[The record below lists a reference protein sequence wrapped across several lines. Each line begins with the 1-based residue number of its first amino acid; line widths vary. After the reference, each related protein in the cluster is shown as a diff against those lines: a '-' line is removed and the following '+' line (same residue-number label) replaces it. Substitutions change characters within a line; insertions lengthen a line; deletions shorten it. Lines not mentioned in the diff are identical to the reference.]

1 MTVRSTEL
9 KEILMRQTKVFRNI
23 YLGIENLLLHKLRSS
38 LTMLGVVFGVG
49 SVVAML
55 SVGEGAS
62 KEALE
67 QIRKLGSNNI
77 IVSAIKSA
85 EEEQTST
92 QHSHM
97 SIYGLTYED
106 HARVAESFANVRQTA
121 PVKLMRKDS
130 RLRERAMELR
140 VVGTTPEWFKL
151 VPREVIAGRVLLT
164 SDQEKLAPVVVLTEF
179 GARKLLATESTIGQT
194 VRIGGDQFEVIGI
207 VKSESGQAGNIQ
219 IPDQQID
226 AYISIEVARRYFGD
240 IFTRRSSG
248 SFERERV
255 ELHQIIVQ
263 VDKADN
269 VEAVAAGIETMLE
282 RFHKKKD
289 YVVSVPLALLK
300 QAEAT
305 KRTFNIVLGSIAGIS
320 LLVGGIGIMNIM
332 LASVTERTRE
342 IGIRRA
348 IGAKRRQI
356 IYQFLIET
364 VVLSTAGGLIGLG
377 VGVLI
382 PLLITYFSGMATVI
396 TLNGILLPL
405 FISMAIGILFGL
417 YPAMHAAKVDPIIAL
432 RHE

>member
-1 MTVRSTEL
+1 
-9 KEILMRQTKVFRNI
+9 MRQTRIARNI
-23 YLGIENLLLHKLRSS
+23 WLGIENLLLHKLRSF

-67 QIRKLGSNNI
+67 QIKRLGSNNI
-77 IVSAIKSA
+77 IVSSMKSA
-85 EEEQTST
+85 EEEATST
-92 QHSHM
+92 QRSRM

-106 HARVAESFANVRQTA
+106 HRRAAESFEDIQRTA
-121 PVKLMRKDS
+121 PVKLVRKDS

-140 VVGTTPEWFKL
+140 VVGTTPEWFEL
-151 VPREVIAGRVLLT
+151 VPREILAGRVLLKA
-164 SDQEKLAPVVVLTEF
+164 DQDKQAPVAVLTEF
-179 GARKLLATESTIGQT
+179 GARKILATESTIGQT
-194 VRIGGDQFEVIGI
+194 IRIGSDQFEVVGI

-219 IPDQQID
+219 IPDQEVD
-226 AYISIEVARRYFGD
+226 AYVPIEVASRYFGD
-240 IFTRRSSG
+240 IFTKRTSSG
-248 SFERERV
+248 EEREKV
-255 ELHQIIVQ
+255 ELHQMIIQ
-263 VDKADN
+263 VDDPKK
-269 VEAVAAGIETMLE
+269 VEAVAAGIERMLE
-282 RFHKKKD
+282 KFHKKKD

-300 QAEAT
+300 QAEAM
-305 KRTFNIVLGSIAGIS
+305 KRRFNIVLGSIAGIS

-364 VVLSTAGGLIGLG
+364 VVLSTMGGIIGLG
-377 VGVLI
+377 VGALI
-382 PLLITYFSGMATVI
+382 PFLITYFSGMVTVM
-396 TLNGILLPL
+396 TAKGILVPL
-405 FISMAIGILFGL
+405 LISMTIGILFGL
-417 YPAMHAAKVDPIIAL
+417 YPAVHAAKVDPIVAL

>member
-1 MTVRSTEL
+1 
-9 KEILMRQTKVFRNI
+9 MRQTKIIRNVW
-23 YLGIENLLLHKLRSS
+23 LGIENLLLHKLRSF

-77 IVSAIKSA
+77 IVSSIKSA
-85 EEEQTST
+85 EEEATST

-106 HARVAESFANVRQTA
+106 YRRVATNFEGVQQAA
-121 PVKLMRKDS
+121 PVKLTRKDS

-140 VVGTTPEWFKL
+140 IVGTTHEWFEL
-151 VPREVIAGRVLLT
+151 VPRQVLAGRVLLH
-164 SDQEKLAPVVVLTEF
+164 SDQEKQAPVAVLTEF
-179 GARKLLATESTIGQT
+179 GARKILATEHTIGQT
-194 VRIGGDQFEVIGI
+194 VRMGGDQFEVVGI

-219 IPDQQID
+219 IPDQEID
-226 AYISIEVARRYFGD
+226 AYIPIEVARRYFGD
-240 IFTRRSSG
+240 IFTKRTSG
-248 SFERERV
+248 GDEREMV
-255 ELHQIIVQ
+255 ELHQILVR
-263 VDKADN
+263 VDDPKK
-269 VEAVAAGIETMLE
+269 VEAVAAGIERMLE
-282 RFHKKKD
+282 SSHKKKD

-320 LLVGGIGIMNIM
+320 LVVGGIGIMNIM

-348 IGAKRRQI
+348 IGAKRKQI

-364 VVLSTAGGLIGLG
+364 VVLSTTGGMIGLG

-382 PLLITYFSGMATVI
+382 PFLITYFSGMTTLI

-405 FISMAIGILFGL
+405 LISMTIGILFGL
-417 YPAMHAAKVDPIIAL
+417 YPAIRAAQVDPIIAL

>member
-1 MTVRSTEL
+1 
-9 KEILMRQTKVFRNI
+9 MRQTRIVRNI
-23 YLGIENLLLHKLRSS
+23 WLGIENLLLHKLRSF

-77 IVSAIKSA
+77 IISSKKSA
-85 EEEQTST
+85 EEEATST
-92 QHSHM
+92 EHSHM

-106 HARVAESFANVRQTA
+106 YRRMASSFSDIQQTA
-121 PVKLMRKDS
+121 PVKLTRKDS

-140 VVGTTPEWFKL
+140 IVGTTPEWFKL
-151 VPREVIAGRVLLT
+151 VPREILAGRILLK
-164 SDQEKLAPVVVLTEF
+164 SDQEKQAPVVVLTEF
-179 GARKLLATESTIGQT
+179 GARKILATESTIGQT
-194 VRIGGDQFEVIGI
+194 IRMGSNQFEIIGI

-219 IPDQQID
+219 IPDQEID
-226 AYISIEVARRYFGD
+226 AYIPIEVARKYFGD
-240 IFTRRSSG
+240 IFTKRTSG
-248 SFERERV
+248 GDESEMV

-263 VDKADN
+263 VDDPKK
-269 VEAVAAGIETMLE
+269 VEAVAAGIERMLQL
-282 RFHKKKD
+282 FHKKQD
-289 YVVSVPLALLK
+289 YAVSVPLALLK
-300 QAEAT
+300 QAEAM
-305 KRTFNIVLGSIAGIS
+305 KQRFNIVLGSIAGIS

-356 IYQFLIET
+356 VFQFLVET
-364 VVLSTAGGLIGLG
+364 VVLSTMGGLIGLG
-377 VGVLI
+377 VGTLI
-382 PLLITYFSGMATVI
+382 PFLITYFSGMI
-396 TLNGILLPL
+396 TLITLKGILVPL
-405 FISMAIGILFGL
+405 LISMTIGILFGL
-417 YPAMHAAKVDPIIAL
+417 YPAVHAAKVDPIVAL

>member
-1 MTVRSTEL
+1 
-9 KEILMRQTKVFRNI
+9 MRQTKIIRNI
-23 YLGIENLLLHKLRSS
+23 WLGIENLLLHKLRSF

-67 QIRKLGSNNI
+67 QIRRLGSNNI
-77 IVSAIKSA
+77 IISSVKSA
-85 EEEQTST
+85 EEEQAST

-97 SIYGLTYED
+97 SIYGLTYQD
-106 HARVAESFANVRQTA
+106 QQRVAESFGNIKQTA
-121 PVKLMRKDS
+121 PVKLLRKET

-151 VPREVIAGRVLLT
+151 VPRAVLAGRVIVAA
-164 SDQEKLAPVVVLTEF
+164 DEAKLAPVAVLTEF
-179 GARKLLATESTIGQT
+179 GARKILATESTIGQT
-194 VRIGGDQFEVIGI
+194 VRIGGDQFEIIGI

-219 IPDQQID
+219 IPDKEVDI
-226 AYISIEVARRYFGD
+226 YIPLQVAKKYFGD
-240 IFTRRSSG
+240 MFTKRTAG
-248 SFERERV
+248 TEEREKV

-263 VDKADN
+263 VDDAKQ
-269 VEAVAAGIETMLE
+269 VESVALGIERMLE

-289 YVVSVPLALLK
+289 YVISVPLALLK

-364 VVLSTAGGLIGLG
+364 VVLSMLGGLIGLG

-382 PLLITYFSGMATVI
+382 PMLITHFTDMATVV

-405 FISMAIGILFGL
+405 VISMAIGILFGL
-417 YPAMHAAKVDPIIAL
+417 YPAINAAKVDPIIAL

>member
-1 MTVRSTEL
+1 MERSTEL
-9 KEILMRQTKVFRNI
+9 KGGVMRQTRITRNI
-23 YLGIENLLLHKLRSS
+23 WLGIENLLLHKLRSF

-77 IVSAIKSA
+77 IVSSVKSA
-85 EEEQTST
+85 EEEQTSI

-106 HARVAESFANVRQTA
+106 HHRITESFHDIQQTA

-151 VPREVIAGRVLLT
+151 VPRDILAGRVLLP
-164 SDQEKLAPVVVLTEF
+164 SDQEKQAPVAVLTEF
-179 GARKLLATESTIGQT
+179 GARKILATEHTIGQT
-194 VRIGGDQFEVIGI
+194 ISIGGDQFEIVGI

-219 IPDQQID
+219 IPDQQVD
-226 AYISIEVARRYFGD
+226 VYIPIEVARVYFGD
-240 IFTRRSSG
+240 IFTKRTSG
-248 SFERERV
+248 GDEREMV
-255 ELHQIIVQ
+255 ELHQVIVQ
-263 VDKADN
+263 VDEPKK
-269 VEAVAAGIETMLE
+269 VESVAAGIERMLE
-282 RFHKKKD
+282 QFHKKKD

-348 IGAKRRQI
+348 IGAKRKQI

-364 VVLSTAGGLIGLG
+364 VVLSTMGGIIGLG
-377 VGVLI
+377 IGVLI
-382 PLLITYFSGMATVI
+382 PLLITYFSGMITVI
-396 TLNGILLPL
+396 TLKGILLPL
-405 FISMAIGILFGL
+405 LISMTIGILFGL
-417 YPAMHAAKVDPIIAL
+417 YPAVRAANVDPIVAL

>member
-1 MTVRSTEL
+1 
-9 KEILMRQTKVFRNI
+9 MRQTRIARNI
-23 YLGIENLLLHKLRSS
+23 WLGIENLLLHKLRSF

-77 IVSAIKSA
+77 IVSSVKSA

-97 SIYGLTYED
+97 SIYGLTYD
-106 HARVAESFANVRQTA
+106 DYARITGSFRNIQQTA

-151 VPREVIAGRVLLT
+151 VPREVVAGRVLLP
-164 SDQEKLAPVVVLTEF
+164 SDEPKQAPVAVLTEF
-179 GARKLLATESTIGQT
+179 GARKILATEHTIGQT
-194 VRIGGDQFEVIGI
+194 ISIGGDQFEIVGI

-219 IPDQQID
+219 IPDQQVD
-226 AYISIEVARRYFGD
+226 VYIPIEVARIYFGD
-240 IFTRRSSG
+240 IFTKRTSG
-248 SFERERV
+248 GDEREMV
-255 ELHQIIVQ
+255 ELHQVIVQ
-263 VDKADN
+263 VDEPKK
-269 VEAVAAGIETMLE
+269 VEAVAAGIERMLE
-282 RFHKKKD
+282 QFHKKKD

-348 IGAKRRQI
+348 IGAKRKQI

-364 VVLSTAGGLIGLG
+364 VVLSTMGGIIGLG
-377 VGVLI
+377 IGVLI
-382 PLLITYFSGMATVI
+382 PFLITYFSGMVTVI
-396 TLNGILLPL
+396 TLKGILLPL
-405 FISMAIGILFGL
+405 LISMTIGILFGL
-417 YPAMHAAKVDPIIAL
+417 YPAVRAANVDPIVAL

>member
-1 MTVRSTEL
+1 
-9 KEILMRQTKVFRNI
+9 MRQTRVGRNI
-23 YLGIENLLLHKLRSS
+23 WLGIENLLLHKLRSF

-77 IVSAIKSA
+77 IVSSIKSA
-85 EEEQTST
+85 EEEATST

-106 HARVAESFANVRQTA
+106 HHRVAESFEDIERTA

-130 RLRERAMELR
+130 RLRERVMELR
-140 VVGTTPEWFKL
+140 VVGTTPEWFEL
-151 VPREVIAGRVLLT
+151 VPREILAGRVLQG
-164 SDQEKLAPVVVLTEF
+164 SGQDEQAPVAVLTEF
-179 GARKLLATESTIGQT
+179 GARKILATESTIGQT
-194 VRIGGDQFEVIGI
+194 IRIGSDQFEVIGI
-207 VKSESGQAGNIQ
+207 VRSESGQAGNIQ
-219 IPDQQID
+219 IPDQEVD
-226 AYISIEVARRYFGD
+226 AYIPIEVARLYFGD
-240 IFTRRSSG
+240 VFTKRTSG
-248 SFERERV
+248 GDEREMV
-255 ELHQIIVQ
+255 ELHQMIVQ
-263 VDKADN
+263 VDDPKK
-269 VEAVAAGIETMLE
+269 VEAVAAGIERMLG

-300 QAEAT
+300 QAEAM
-305 KRTFNIVLGSIAGIS
+305 KRRFNIVLGSIAGIS

-356 IYQFLIET
+356 IFQFLIET
-364 VVLSTAGGLIGLG
+364 VVLSTTGGIIGLG
-377 VGVLI
+377 VGALI
-382 PLLITYFSGMATVI
+382 PLLITYFSRMTTLI
-396 TLNGILLPL
+396 TLSGVLLPL
-405 FISMAIGILFGL
+405 FISMTIGIVFGL
-417 YPAMHAAKVDPIIAL
+417 YPAMRAARVDPIVAL

>member
-1 MTVRSTEL
+1 
-9 KEILMRQTKVFRNI
+9 
-23 YLGIENLLLHKLRSS
+23 
-38 LTMLGVVFGVG
+38 MLGVVFGVG

-77 IVSAIKSA
+77 IVSSIKSA
-85 EEEQTST
+85 EEEATST

-106 HARVAESFANVRQTA
+106 HHRVAESFKDIKRTA

-140 VVGTTPEWFKL
+140 VVGTTPEWFEL
-151 VPREVIAGRVLLT
+151 VPREILAGRVLAGFGQ
-164 SDQEKLAPVVVLTEF
+164 DEQAPVAVLTEF
-179 GARKLLATESTIGQT
+179 GARKILATESTIGQT
-194 VRIGGDQFEVIGI
+194 IRIGSDQFEVIGI

-219 IPDQQID
+219 IPDQEVD
-226 AYISIEVARRYFGD
+226 AYIPIEVARLYFGD
-240 IFTRRSSG
+240 VFTKRTSG
-248 SFERERV
+248 GDEREMV
-255 ELHQIIVQ
+255 ELHQMIVQ
-263 VDKADN
+263 VDDPKK
-269 VEAVAAGIETMLE
+269 VEAVAAGIERMLGQ
-282 RFHKKKD
+282 FHKKKD

-300 QAEAT
+300 QAEAM
-305 KRTFNIVLGSIAGIS
+305 KRRFNIVLGSIAGIS

-356 IYQFLIET
+356 IFQFLIET
-364 VVLSTAGGLIGLG
+364 VVLSTTGGIIGLG
-377 VGVLI
+377 VGGLI
-382 PLLITYFSGMATVI
+382 PLLITYFSHMTTLI
-396 TLNGILLPL
+396 TLSGVLLPL
-405 FISMAIGILFGL
+405 FISMTIGIVFGL
-417 YPAMHAAKVDPIIAL
+417 YPAMRAARVDPIVAL

>member
-1 MTVRSTEL
+1 MKR
-9 KEILMRQTKVFRNI
+9 TKLIRNI
-23 YLGIENLLLHKLRSS
+23 VIGIENLLLHKLRSF

-67 QIRKLGSNNI
+67 QIRKLGSTNI
-77 IVSAIKSA
+77 IISSVKSA
-85 EEEQTST
+85 EEEATST
-92 QHSHM
+92 AHSHM

-106 HARVAESFANVRQTA
+106 QTRIAESFRNIKQSA

-140 VVGTTPEWFKL
+140 VVGTTPEWFDL
-151 VPREVIAGRVLLT
+151 VPREIIAGRVLLR
-164 SDQEKLAPVVVLTEF
+164 SDQKNQSPVAVLTEF

-194 VRIGGDQFEVIGI
+194 FRIGGNQFEVVGI

-219 IPDQQID
+219 IPDQEVD
-226 AYISIEVARRYFGD
+226 VYIPIEVAKGYFGD
-240 IFTRRSSG
+240 VFAQQTSG
-248 SFERERV
+248 SFTMERV

-263 VDKADN
+263 VDKTES
-269 VEAVAAGIETMLE
+269 VEAVAAGIDQMLL

-289 YVVSVPLALLK
+289 YVVSVPLALLR

-320 LLVGGIGIMNIM
+320 LVVGGIGIMNIM

-356 IYQFLIET
+356 ISQFIIET
-364 VVLSTAGGLIGLG
+364 VVLSTIGGLIGLG
-377 VGVLI
+377 LGVLI
-382 PLLITYFSGMATVI
+382 PVLITYFAGMPTVI
-396 TLNGILLPL
+396 TLESIVLPL
-405 FISMAIGILFGL
+405 FISAGIGITFGL
-417 YPAMHAAKVDPIIAL
+417 YPAIRAAQVDPIVAL